1 MKSGKVALG
10 LLAGIATGALMGI
23 LFAPEKGSVTR
34 KRITCKCND
43 IMDEVSGKINNMA
56 NTIND
61 TIDEA
66 KSASENLITKAQD
79 KMLEVK
85 KEINT

>member
-10 LLAGIATGALMGI
+10 LLAGTAIGALMGI

-34 KRITCKCND
+34 KKISCKCND
-43 IMDEVSGKINNMA
+43 MANEVGGKINSMA
-56 NTIND
+56 DTINN

-66 KSASENLITKAQD
+66 KSTSENLVAKAQGKIED
-79 KMLEVK
+79 VK
-85 KEINT
+85 NELKA